1 MTEKEDIIMRDK
13 GNAMDVSETAHV
25 DMEATLTNGTTTH
38 STTSEIVSDKFVCDD
53 MSADDASWECACT
66 LVPAYRCGT
75 DGVAKLSVCV
85 RLDIDGETGT
95 SSGNTDDNYGNDGDA
110 SETNDGAN
118 AGKHVRDGYHIRTG
132 YVRARLRD
140 PRIELTSTVEHPL
153 RVSEA
158 NGRNVTAE
166 GVVHDVMQSFIP
178 DDRNDV
184 ISWAE
189 RFSNDAMQQTLRRY
203 GDWWRRCGAMAA
215 ISTAVDNDTRVEIDQ
230 CDTYRFPMKAHAI
243 AYLSGGMSFETW
255 AQLDRHA
262 HFTVTIG

>member
-1 MTEKEDIIMRDK
+1 MRDE
-13 GNAMDVSETAHV
+13 GNAMDVSGTVPA
-25 DMEATLTNGTTTH
+25 DMEAASTSGTATQGTT
-38 STTSEIVSDKFVCDD
+38 SKAVSDKFACDD

-95 SSGNTDDNYGNDGDA
+95 GSGNTDDNDEATDGDA
-110 SETNDGAN
+110 TDMCADAN
-118 AGKHVRDGYHIRTG
+118 AGSCGRDGHHIRTG

-189 RFSNDAMQQTLRRY
+189 RFSNDAIQQTLRRY
-203 GDWWRRCGAMAA
+203 GDWWRRCGAMEA
-215 ISTAVDNDTRVEIDQ
+215 ISTAVDNDARVEIDQ

-243 AYLSGGMSFETW
+243 VYLSGGLSFEAW

-262 HFTVTIG
+262 HVTVTIG